1 MSEDNNKK
9 DDKEFSFI
17 QEQITSKKKSKFK
30 RMLFSVVWTI
40 TLAGIFGIVA
50 GVAFCV
56 SEPTI
61 SNFLG
66 KQQGK
71 KTVEF
76 PTASPEGPNQDK
88 PGSLSPT
95 PSITVDGEEQDG
107 DGQDSDVDTN
117 NGNVANGDSEIDSQN
132 GQHNAVDSE
141 PDKVVIEKV
150 IKADLADLTSIYT
163 DLREISDKVSSS
175 LVTVTSTHSG
185 VSAFENEIE
194 STKTTTGL
202 VVANNEADLLILVSL
217 DKIKDAKDIQVT
229 FADDFQ
235 IEAKMQ
241 AYDKDLN
248 LAILAIE
255 LVNIPYNNLINIKA
269 ATLGESYSLIIGT
282 PIMAL
287 GCPNGYVGS
296 MELGIIAS
304 KGYNVYIT
312 DNKIDLFNTDINYNE
327 NSDGIIVNLSGEVIG
342 IITNE
347 LKDESNEELN
357 TVIGISRIKKIIESL
372 VNNTDRIYFGIKGAD
387 MTEAAMK
394 EVEINNGI
402 FITEVE
408 ADSPALEAGLQSGD
422 IILAVNDTPLM
433 SVNTFNSILSIYKP
447 KTSVKVTILRS
458 TKDSYKDMEIDVT
471 LAKKND

>member
-9 DDKEFSFI
+9 NDKEFSFI

-50 GVAFCV
+50 GVAFCI

-76 PTASPEGPNQDK
+76 PTASPEDPNQDK

-95 PSITVDGEEQDG
+95 PSVTVNG

-117 NGNVANGDSEIDSQN
+117 NGNTANGDSEIDSQN
-132 GQHNAVDSE
+132 GQHNVIDSQ

-163 DLREISDKVSSS
+163 DLRAISDEVSSS

-185 VSAFENEIE
+185 VGAFENEIE

-217 DKIKDAKDIQVT
+217 DKIKGAKDIQVT
-229 FADDFQ
+229 FADSFQ
-235 IEAKMQ
+235 IGAKLQ

-248 LAILAIE
+248 LAIIAIE
-255 LVNIPYNNLINIKA
+255 LVNIPYNNLINIKS
-269 ATLGESYSLIIGT
+269 ATLGESFSLIIGT

-347 LKDESNEELN
+347 LKDESNEEVN

-402 FITEVE
+402 FVTEVE

-447 KTSVKVTILRS
+447 KTSVKVTIRRS
-458 TKDSYKDMEIDVT
+458 TKDSYKNMELDVT
-471 LAKKND
+471 LVKKND